1 MDSALA
7 EALTPVLR
15 DLENSGSVRP
25 DVRDGA
31 ESGWPRQ
38 LMAMLYSPGGSGQG
52 VMVLAGDPLPDRIA
66 SVADQVQEW
75 AVEELCSV
83 GRPTNWPQCPRHPDS
98 HPLSAV
104 VRDNRAV
111 WTCPK
116 AGDVVS
122 KIGQLPNPRR

>member
-25 DVRDGA
+25 DVRDGK
-31 ESGWPRQ
+31 ESGWPGQ
-38 LMAMLYSPGGSGQG
+38 LMAMLYSPGGWGQG
-52 VMVLAGDPLPDRIA
+52 VIALTGEPLPDRIA

-83 GRPTNWPQCPRHPDS
+83 GRPTNWPQCPRHPVS

-116 AGDVVS
+116 TGDVVS
-122 KIGQLPNPRR
+122 EIGQLSSPQR